1 MTQAAPREI
10 ETPVLIVGGGPV
22 GLTLALDLAV
32 RGVRSTLVERDEGTA
47 VELLAKAGTLNE
59 RTMEYLRRLGVS
71 GAVADVGFPDDHP
84 RDTVYCTALN
94 GFVLGRDYRP
104 STKDRAPAPESPEIL
119 RKCPQFRFDPLLARA
134 VAERG
139 LTQVMYSASWLA
151 GTQDADGVTSTL
163 AAGADGQAV
172 TVRSKYLVACDGA
185 GSAVRRAAGIGFEGR
200 QLDYSVSAMIEA
212 EHLEQHH
219 PLGRAERYMFIGTE
233 GTWANLTAVDGRTL
247 WRLTLVG
254 SEERLTPERVDFD
267 AIMRRAMGSDRGDWK
282 VRRVMPWR
290 RSQFT
295 ADRFTAGRILLAGD
309 AAHTTSPT
317 GGHGLN
323 TGLGD
328 VSDLGWMLGALLGG
342 WGGDQLLTAYTAE
355 RRPVAIRNGTS
366 STKNYGAWVQAVG
379 RDLVLDDTPE
389 GEAQRR
395 AVGEQ
400 MNASLAQEW
409 HSFGVAMGYRYDAS
423 PVIVPDGTP
432 PPADDPGQY
441 VPTARPGHRAP
452 HAWLED
458 GESTLDRFGDGFT
471 LLSLGFPG
479 EVAPLEAAA
488 AARGLPLRVATVHD
502 PAVARLYERKLVL
515 VRPDGMVAWRADS
528 LPEDVSALLAVVT
541 GHGDGA
547 ADGAAAVGRGPS
559 SQRFA

>member
-1 MTQAAPREI
+1 MTAAPPQEL

-22 GLTLALDLAV
+22 GLALALDLSV
-32 RGVRSTLVERDEGTA
+32 RGIRSTLVERDPGTA

-59 RTMEYLRRLGVS
+59 RTMEYCRWLGVS
-71 GAVADVGFPDDHP
+71 GAVASVGFPDDHP

-104 STKDRAPAPESPEIL
+104 STKDRAAAPESPEIL
-119 RKCPQFRFDPLLARA
+119 RKCPQFRFDPLLAKA
-134 VAERG
+134 VQDRG
-139 LTQVMYSASWLA
+139 LTQVMYGTSWLA
-151 GTQDADGVTSTL
+151 CAQDADGVTSAL
-163 AAGADGQAV
+163 AAGQDGRSLA
-172 TVRSKYLVACDGA
+172 VRSKYLVGCDGA
-185 GSAVRRAAGIGFEGR
+185 GSAIRRAAGIGFQGE
-200 QLDYSVSAMIEA
+200 QLDYSVSAMIEVD
-212 EHLEQHH
+212 HLEQYH

-254 SEERLTPERVDFD
+254 SEERLALDRLDFD
-267 AIMRRAMGSDRGDWK
+267 AIMRRAMGNDGGDWK

-295 ADRFTAGRILLAGD
+295 ADRFSEGRILLAGD

-323 TGLGD
+323 TSIGD
-328 VSDLGWMLGALLGG
+328 VSDLSWMLDAVLRG
-342 WGGDQLLTAYTAE
+342 WGGDRLLPAYTAE

-366 STKNYGAWVQAVG
+366 STKNYGGWVQAVG

-400 MNASLAQEW
+400 MNAMLAQEW
-409 HSFGVAMGYRYDAS
+409 HSVGVAMGYRYDTS
-423 PVIVPDGTP
+423 PIVVPDGTQP
-432 PPADDPGQY
+432 TPDDPSVY
-441 VPTARPGHRAP
+441 VQTARPGHRAP
-452 HAWLED
+452 HAWLPD
-458 GESTLDRFGDGFT
+458 GRSTIDLFGDGFT
-471 LLSLGFPG
+471 LLCLGSPG
-479 EVAPLEAAA
+479 DTGPLEAAA
-488 AARGLPLRVATVHD
+488 ADRGVPLRVITVDD
-502 PAVARLYERKLVL
+502 PAIARLYERRLVL

-528 LPEDVSALLAVVT
+528 LPDDASALVATVSGNAAEDQPG
-541 GHGDGA
+541 GHA
-547 ADGAAAVGRGPS
+547 R
-559 SQRFA
+559 

>member
-1 MTQAAPREI
+1 MTTAPSPDL

-22 GLTLALDLAV
+22 GLALALDLAV
-32 RGVRSTLVERDEGTA
+32 RGIRSTLVERDEGTA
-47 VELLAKAGTLNE
+47 AELLAKAGTLNE
-59 RTMEYLRRLGVS
+59 RTMEYCRRLGIS
-71 GAVADVGFPDDHP
+71 DAIANVGFPDDHP

-104 STKDRAPAPESPEIL
+104 STNDRAPSPESPEIL
-119 RKCPQFRFDPLLARA
+119 RKCPQFRFDPLLAKA
-134 VAERG
+134 VQERG
-139 LTQVMYSASWLA
+139 LTQVMYGTSWLTA
-151 GTQDADGVTSTL
+151 SQDDGGVTSAL
-163 AAGADGQAV
+163 AAGREPV
-172 TVRSKYLVACDGA
+172 TVRSKYLVGCDGA
-185 GSAVRRAAGIGFEGR
+185 GSAVRRAAGIDFTGR

-212 EHLEQHH
+212 EHLERYH

-254 SEERLTPERVDFD
+254 SEERLAPEHLDFD
-267 AIMRRAMGSDRGDWK
+267 AIMRRAMGNDRGEWT

-295 ADRFTAGRILLAGD
+295 ADRYTAGRILLAGD

-328 VSDLGWMLGALLGG
+328 VSDLGWMLDALIRG
-342 WGGDQLLTAYTAE
+342 WGGERLLAAYSAE

-366 STKNYGAWVQAVG
+366 STKNYGAWVRAVG

-389 GEAQRR
+389 GEAQRQ

-400 MNASLAQEW
+400 MNAMLAQEW
-409 HSFGVAMGYRYDAS
+409 HSFGVAMGYRYDTS
-423 PVIVPDGTP
+423 PVVVPDGTP
-432 PPADDPGQY
+432 PTPDDPSEY

-452 HAWLED
+452 HAWLAD
-458 GESTLDRFGDGFT
+458 GRSTIDLFGDGFT
-471 LLSLGFPG
+471 LLRLGG
-479 EVAPLEAAA
+479 GADAGPLEAAA
-488 AARGLPLRVATVHD
+488 ADRGVPLRVVAVDD
-502 PAVARLYERKLVL
+502 PAVARLYERRLVL

-528 LPEDVSALLAVVT
+528 LPDDASLLVATVT
-541 GHGDGA
+541 GNAGGQL
-547 ADGAAAVGRGPS
+547 GGGR
-559 SQRFA
+559 AT

>member
-1 MTQAAPREI
+1 MTTAPSPDL

-22 GLTLALDLAV
+22 GLALALDLAV
-32 RGVRSTLVERDEGTA
+32 RGIRSTLVERDEGTA
-47 VELLAKAGTLNE
+47 AELLAKAGTLNE
-59 RTMEYLRRLGVS
+59 RTMEYCRRLGIS
-71 GAVADVGFPDDHP
+71 DAIANAGFPDDHP

-104 STKDRAPAPESPEIL
+104 STNDRAPSPESPEIL
-119 RKCPQFRFDPLLARA
+119 RKCPQFRFDPLLAKA
-134 VAERG
+134 VQERG
-139 LTQVMYSASWLA
+139 LTQIMYGTSWLSAS
-151 GTQDADGVTSTL
+151 QDDSGVTSAL
-163 AAGADGQAV
+163 AAGREPV
-172 TVRSKYLVACDGA
+172 TVRSKYLAGCDGA
-185 GSAVRRAAGIGFEGR
+185 GSAVRRAAGIGFTGR

-212 EHLEQHH
+212 EHLERYH

-254 SEERLTPERVDFD
+254 SEERLAPEHLDFD
-267 AIMRRAMGSDRGDWK
+267 AIMRRAMGNDRGEWT

-295 ADRFTAGRILLAGD
+295 ADRYTAGRILLAGD

-328 VSDLGWMLGALLGG
+328 VSDLGWMLDALLRG
-342 WGGDQLLTAYTAE
+342 WGGERLLAAYSAE
-355 RRPVAIRNGTS
+355 RRPVAIRNGAS
-366 STKNYGAWVQAVG
+366 STKNYGAWVRAVG

-400 MNASLAQEW
+400 MNAMLAQEW

-423 PVIVPDGTP
+423 PVVVPDGTP
-432 PPADDPGQY
+432 PTPDDASEY

-452 HAWLED
+452 HAWLA
-458 GESTLDRFGDGFT
+458 GGRSTIDLFGDGFT
-471 LLSLGFPG
+471 LLRLGG
-479 EVAPLEAAA
+479 GADAGPLEAAA
-488 AARGLPLRVATVHD
+488 ADRGVPLRVVAVDD
-502 PAVARLYERKLVL
+502 PAVARLYERRLVL

-528 LPEDVSALLAVVT
+528 LPDDASLLVATVT
-541 GHGDGA
+541 GNAGGQLGDGRA
-547 ADGAAAVGRGPS
+547 ASR
-559 SQRFA
+559 

>member
-1 MTQAAPREI
+1 MTTVPSLDL

-22 GLTLALDLAV
+22 GLALALDLAV
-32 RGVRSTLVERDEGTA
+32 RGIRSTLVERDEGTA
-47 VELLAKAGTLNE
+47 AELLAKAGTLNE
-59 RTMEYLRRLGVS
+59 RTMEYCRRLGIS
-71 GAVADVGFPDDHP
+71 AAIANVGFPDDHP

-104 STKDRAPAPESPEIL
+104 STDDRAPSPESPEIL
-119 RKCPQFRFDPLLARA
+119 RKCPQFRFDPLLAKA
-134 VAERG
+134 VQERG
-139 LTQVMYSASWLA
+139 LTQIMYGTSWLA
-151 GTQDADGVTSTL
+151 ASQDDSGVTSAL
-163 AAGADGQAV
+163 AAGREPV
-172 TVRSKYLVACDGA
+172 TVRSKYLVGCDGA
-185 GSAVRRAAGIGFEGR
+185 GSAVRRAAGIGFTGR
-200 QLDYSVSAMIEA
+200 QLDYSVSAMIEV
-212 EHLEQHH
+212 EHLERYH

-254 SEERLTPERVDFD
+254 SEERLAPEHLDFD
-267 AIMRRAMGSDRGDWK
+267 AIMRRAMGNDRGEWT

-295 ADRFTAGRILLAGD
+295 ADRYTAGRILLAGD

-328 VSDLGWMLGALLGG
+328 VSDLGWMLDALLRG
-342 WGGDQLLTAYTAE
+342 WGGDQLLAAYSAE

-366 STKNYGAWVQAVG
+366 STKNYGAWVRAVG

-400 MNASLAQEW
+400 MNAMLAQEW

-423 PVIVPDGTP
+423 PVVVPDGTP
-432 PPADDPGQY
+432 PTPDDPSLY

-452 HAWLED
+452 HAWLAD
-458 GESTLDRFGDGFT
+458 GRSTIDLFGDGFT
-471 LLSLGFPG
+471 LLRLAGG
-479 EVAPLEAAA
+479 GDAGPLEAAA
-488 AARGLPLRVATVHD
+488 ADRGVPLRVIAVDD
-502 PAVARLYERKLVL
+502 PAVARLYERRLVL

-528 LPEDVSALLAVVT
+528 LPDDASLLVATVA
-541 GHGDGA
+541 GNAGGQLDG
-547 ADGAAAVGRGPS
+547 GR
-559 SQRFA
+559 AN

>member
-1 MTQAAPREI
+1 MTAAPPSEF

-22 GLTLALDLAV
+22 GLALALDLSV
-32 RGVRSTLVERDEGTA
+32 RGIRSTLVERDPGTA

-59 RTMEYLRRLGVS
+59 RTMEHLRRLGVA
-71 GAVADVGFPDDHP
+71 GEVASVGFPDDHP

-119 RKCPQFRFDPLLARA
+119 RKCPQFRFDPLLAKA
-134 VAERG
+134 VQDRG
-139 LTQVMYSASWLA
+139 LTEILYSTSWLA
-151 GTQDADGVTSTL
+151 GAEDADGVTSALTVGP
-163 AAGADGQAV
+163 AGQAV
-172 TVRSKYLVACDGA
+172 TVRSKYLVGCDGA
-185 GSAVRRAAGIGFEGR
+185 GSAVRRAAGIGFQGK
-200 QLDYSVSAMIEA
+200 QLDYSVSAMIEV
-212 EHLEQHH
+212 EHLERYH

-254 SEERLTPERVDFD
+254 SEERLALERLDFD
-267 AIMRRAMGSDRGDWK
+267 AIMRRAMGNDGGDWK

-295 ADRFTAGRILLAGD
+295 ADRFSAGRIVLAGD

-323 TGLGD
+323 TSIGD
-328 VSDLGWMLGALLGG
+328 VSDLSWMLDALLRG
-342 WGGDQLLTAYTAE
+342 WGGDRLLAAYTAE

-395 AVGEQ
+395 AVGDQ
-400 MNASLAQEW
+400 MNAMLAQEW
-409 HSFGVAMGYRYDAS
+409 HSFGVAMGYRYDTS
-423 PVIVPDGTP
+423 PLVVPDGTP
-432 PPADDPGQY
+432 PTPDDPSDY
-441 VPTARPGHRAP
+441 VQTARPGHRAP
-452 HAWLED
+452 HAWLAD
-458 GESTLDRFGDGFT
+458 GRSTIDLFGDGFT
-471 LLSLGFPG
+471 LLCLGFSG
-479 EVAPLEAAA
+479 DAGPLEAAA
-488 AARGLPLRVATVHD
+488 ADRGVPLRVIAIDD
-502 PAVARLYERKLVL
+502 PGVARLYERRLVL

-528 LPEDVSALLAVVT
+528 LPDDASALVATVT
-541 GHGDGA
+541 GNA
-547 ADGAAAVGRGPS
+547 AWEPPGRETS
-559 SQRFA
+559 

>member
-1 MTQAAPREI
+1 MTTAPSPDL

-22 GLTLALDLAV
+22 GLALALDLAV
-32 RGVRSTLVERDEGTA
+32 RGIRSTLVERDEGTA
-47 VELLAKAGTLNE
+47 AELLAKAGTLNE
-59 RTMEYLRRLGVS
+59 RTMEYCRRLGIS
-71 GAVADVGFPDDHP
+71 DAIANVGFPDDHP

-104 STKDRAPAPESPEIL
+104 STNDRAPSPESPEIL
-119 RKCPQFRFDPLLARA
+119 RKCPQFRFDPLLAKA
-134 VAERG
+134 VQERG
-139 LTQVMYSASWLA
+139 LTQIMYGTSWLA
-151 GTQDADGVTSTL
+151 ASQDDSGVTSAL
-163 AAGADGQAV
+163 AAGREPV
-172 TVRSKYLVACDGA
+172 TVRSKYLVGCDGA
-185 GSAVRRAAGIGFEGR
+185 GSAVRRAAGIDFTGR

-212 EHLEQHH
+212 EHLERYH

-254 SEERLTPERVDFD
+254 SEERLAPEHLDFN
-267 AIMRRAMGSDRGDWK
+267 AIMRRAMGNDRGEWT

-295 ADRFTAGRILLAGD
+295 AGTYTAGRILLAGD

-328 VSDLGWMLGALLGG
+328 VSDLGWMLDALIRG
-342 WGGDQLLTAYTAE
+342 WGGERLLAAYSAE

-389 GEAQRR
+389 GEAQRQ

-400 MNASLAQEW
+400 MNAMLAQEW
-409 HSFGVAMGYRYDAS
+409 HSFGVAMGYRYDTS
-423 PVIVPDGTP
+423 PVVVPDGTP
-432 PPADDPGQY
+432 PTPDDPGEY

-452 HAWLED
+452 HAWLAD
-458 GESTLDRFGDGFT
+458 GRSTIDLFGDGFT
-471 LLSLGFPG
+471 LLRLGG
-479 EVAPLEAAA
+479 GADAGLLEAAA
-488 AARGLPLRVATVHD
+488 ADRGVPLRVVAVDD
-502 PAVARLYERKLVL
+502 PAVARLYERRLVL

-528 LPEDVSALLAVVT
+528 LPDDASLLVATVT
-541 GHGDGA
+541 GNAGGQL
-547 ADGAAAVGRGPS
+547 GGGR
-559 SQRFA
+559 AT

>member
-1 MTQAAPREI
+1 MTQAAARDI

-59 RTMEYLRRLGVS
+59 RTMEYLRWLGIAS
-71 GAVADVGFPDDHP
+71 AVADVGFPDDHP

-94 GFVLGRDYRP
+94 GFVLGRDCRP

-134 VAERG
+134 VQERG
-139 LTQVMYSASWLA
+139 LTQVMYSASWLT
-151 GTQDADGVTSTL
+151 GSQDAEGVTSAI
-163 AAGADGQAV
+163 AAGADEQPV

-185 GSAVRRAAGIGFEGR
+185 GSAVRRAAGIGFEGQ

-212 EHLEQHH
+212 EHLEQYH

-233 GTWANLTAVDGRTL
+233 GTWANLTAVDGRAL

-254 SEERLTPERVDFD
+254 SEERLAPERLDFD
-267 AIMRRAMGSDRGDWK
+267 DIMRRAMGNDRGEWE

-290 RSQFT
+290 RSQYT
-295 ADRFTAGRILLAGD
+295 ADRFAEGRILLAGD

-323 TGLGD
+323 TGIGD
-328 VSDLGWMLGALLGG
+328 VSDLGWMLDARLRG
-342 WGGDQLLTAYTAE
+342 WGGSQLLAAYTAE
-355 RRPVAIRNGTS
+355 RRPVAIRNGAS

-389 GEAQRR
+389 GEAQRH

-432 PPADDPGQY
+432 PTPDDPGEY

-458 GESTLDRFGDGFT
+458 GVSTLDWFGDGFT
-471 LLSLGFPG
+471 LLRPGFPG
-479 EVAPLEAAA
+479 DVAPLEAAA
-488 AARGLPLRVATVHD
+488 SARGVPLRVVAVDD
-502 PAVARLYERKLVL
+502 PAVARLYARQLVL

-528 LPEDVSALLAVVT
+528 LPENVSALLASVT
-541 GHGDGA
+541 GHGEGDTGDG
-547 ADGAAAVGRGPS
+547 GVPS
-559 SQRFA
+559 SRRFA

>member
-1 MTQAAPREI
+1 MTTAPSRDL

-22 GLTLALDLAV
+22 GLALALDLAV
-32 RGVRSTLVERDEGTA
+32 RGIRSTLVERDEGTA
-47 VELLAKAGTLNE
+47 AELLAKAGTLNE
-59 RTMEYLRRLGVS
+59 RTMEYCRRLGIS
-71 GAVADVGFPDDHP
+71 DAIANVGFPDDHP

-104 STKDRAPAPESPEIL
+104 STNDRAPSPESPEIL
-119 RKCPQFRFDPLLARA
+119 RKCPQFRFDPLLAKA
-134 VAERG
+134 VQERG
-139 LTQVMYSASWLA
+139 LTQILYGTSWLA
-151 GTQDADGVTSTL
+151 ASQDDSGVTSAL
-163 AAGADGQAV
+163 AAGREPV
-172 TVRSKYLVACDGA
+172 TVRSKYLVGCDGA
-185 GSAVRRAAGIGFEGR
+185 GSAVRRAAGIDFTGR
-200 QLDYSVSAMIEA
+200 QLDYSVSAMIEV
-212 EHLEQHH
+212 EHLERYH

-233 GTWANLTAVDGRTL
+233 GTWANLTAVDGRSL

-254 SEERLTPERVDFD
+254 SEERLAPEHLDFD
-267 AIMRRAMGSDRGDWK
+267 AIMRRAMGNDRGEWT

-295 ADRFTAGRILLAGD
+295 ADTYTAGRVLLAGD

-328 VSDLGWMLGALLGG
+328 VSDLGWMLDALIRG
-342 WGGDQLLTAYTAE
+342 WGGERLLAAYSAE

-366 STKNYGAWVQAVG
+366 STKNYGAWVRAVG

-400 MNASLAQEW
+400 MNAMLAQEW
-409 HSFGVAMGYRYDAS
+409 HSFGVAMGYRYDTS
-423 PVIVPDGTP
+423 PVVVPDGTP
-432 PPADDPGQY
+432 PTPDDPSEY

-452 HAWLED
+452 HAWLAD
-458 GESTLDRFGDGFT
+458 GRSTIDLFGDGFT
-471 LLSLGFPG
+471 LLRLGG
-479 EVAPLEAAA
+479 GADAGPLEAAA
-488 AARGLPLRVATVHD
+488 ADRGVPLRVVAVDD
-502 PAVARLYERKLVL
+502 PAVARLYERRLVL

-528 LPEDVSALLAVVT
+528 LPDDASLLVATVT
-541 GHGDGA
+541 GNAGGQL
-547 ADGAAAVGRGPS
+547 GGGR
-559 SQRFA
+559 AT